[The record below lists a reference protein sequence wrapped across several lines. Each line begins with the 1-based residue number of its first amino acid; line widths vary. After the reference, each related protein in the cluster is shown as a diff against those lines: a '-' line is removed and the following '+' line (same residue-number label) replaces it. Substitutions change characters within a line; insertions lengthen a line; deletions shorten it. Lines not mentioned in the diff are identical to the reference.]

1 MKRFWGGRNSE
12 LFVEVPTTTFLR
24 HFKAFKI
31 PTFGEMINASSK
43 MWCEV
48 FKFMHKDWKLH
59 MICSGE
65 THRWWNQN
73 YLQSR
78 ISLSGF
84 CSENIIWPKR
94 IKRSWNKNLQSND
107 TLMLFFVQLI
117 GMDYGRPT
125 VKVSI
130 ADNWQ
135 GRGWRF
141 GVALNSRWVLW
152 SFLSQINP
160 ISWQLMWILSNIFF
174 ESLLKKNTT
183 TCEVG
188 FSPV

>member
-12 LFVEVPTTTFLR
+12 LFVEVPTTTFFLK

-94 IKRSWNKNLQSND
+94 IKRSWNKNLQRND
-107 TLMLFFVQLI
+107 PLMLFFVQLVR
-117 GMDYGRPT
+117 MDYGRPT

-174 ESLLKKNTT
+174 WKPFK
-183 TCEVG
+183 
-188 FSPV
+188 

>member
-1 MKRFWGGRNSE
+1 MVEIQSSLLKSLLL
-12 LFVEVPTTTFLR
+12 LFLK

-94 IKRSWNKNLQSND
+94 IKRSWNKNLQRND
-107 TLMLFFVQLI
+107 PLMLFFVQLVR
-117 GMDYGRPT
+117 MDYGRPT

>member
-1 MKRFWGGRNSE
+1 MHHPKYDVKSSN
-12 LFVEVPTTTFLR
+12 LCI
-24 HFKAFKI
+24 KI
-31 PTFGEMINASSK
+31 GSCIWFAVVKHIS
-43 MWCEV
+43 
-48 FKFMHKDWKLH
+48 
-59 MICSGE
+59 
-65 THRWWNQN
+65 RWWNQN

-94 IKRSWNKNLQSND
+94 IKRSWNKNLQRND
-107 TLMLFFVQLI
+107 PLMLFFVQLVL
-117 GMDYGRPT
+117 MDYGRPT

-160 ISWQLMWILSNIFF
+160 ISWKLMWILSNIF
-174 ESLLKKNTT
+174 LKA
-183 TCEVG
+183 
-188 FSPV
+188 F

>member
-94 IKRSWNKNLQSND
+94 IKRSWNKNLQRND
-107 TLMLFFVQLI
+107 PLMLFFVQLVL
-117 GMDYGRPT
+117 MDYGRPT

-160 ISWQLMWILSNIFF
+160 ISWQLMWILSNIF
-174 ESLLKKNTT
+174 LKA
-183 TCEVG
+183 
-188 FSPV
+188 F

>member
-1 MKRFWGGRNSE
+1 MTSTEETPKIFYGVVLLFFTQTFCVCKSLVILSE
-12 LFVEVPTTTFLR
+12 EILRWKKFRALCWSPYYYFFLK

-84 CSENIIWPKR
+84 CSENITIWP
-94 IKRSWNKNLQSND
+94 KRSWNKNLQRND
-107 TLMLFFVQLI
+107 PLMLFFVQLVR
-117 GMDYGRPT
+117 MDYGHWP
-125 VKVSI
+125 
-130 ADNWQ
+130 AHCENWKFQ
-135 GRGWRF
+135 
-141 GVALNSRWVLW
+141 
-152 SFLSQINP
+152 
-160 ISWQLMWILSNIFF
+160 
-174 ESLLKKNTT
+174 
-183 TCEVG
+183 
-188 FSPV
+188 

>member
-1 MKRFWGGRNSE
+1 MVEIQSSLLKSLLL
-12 LFVEVPTTTFLR
+12 LFLK

-94 IKRSWNKNLQSND
+94 IKRSWNKNLQRND
-107 TLMLFFVQLI
+107 PLMLFFVQLVK
-117 GMDYGRPT
+117 MDYGRPT
-125 VKVSI
+125 VKTESFNSRQL
-130 ADNWQ
+130 A
-135 GRGWRF
+135 RK
-141 GVALNSRWVLW
+141 GVAVWCGAQFKMGFMVF
-152 SFLSQINP
+152 SFTDQPNFMAAHVDL
-160 ISWQLMWILSNIFF
+160 
-174 ESLLKKNTT
+174 
-183 TCEVG
+183 V
-188 FSPV
+188 